1 MQVLLGFETF
11 LFKINI
17 CWKLCESYFGYPPIV
32 PVTFS
37 VEKNSLKCYTY
48 MYVYIYISKL
58 MLFTSVDAVH
68 WVPDNALT
76 SQSCLLA
83 LMKLVLATPE
93 IWQLFVLERHENPS
107 DRTPVNKRVL
117 NFVQTWFC
125 LTCLSVQKHHW
136 SSLFSRRALFF
147 HVFSHFQHPTSIF
160 RTNKKGYHNPDLFK
174 FQGTLSDPGL
184 GVLYQEEGT
193 LALQRQA
200 QSMSGVEVE
209 YGHWKA

>member
-1 MQVLLGFETF
+1 MQGLLGFETF

-37 VEKNSLKCYTY
+37 VEKNSLKRYTY

-93 IWQLFVLERHENPS
+93 IWQLFVLERHENPY

-136 SSLFSRRALFF
+136 SSLFSRRAFF
-147 HVFSHFQHPTSIF
+147 FMFFLISNIPHTVFAERTKKDIIIRICSNFRGRCPT
-160 RTNKKGYHNPDLFK
+160 RD
-174 FQGTLSDPGL
+174 
-184 GVLYQEEGT
+184 
-193 LALQRQA
+193 
-200 QSMSGVEVE
+200 
-209 YGHWKA
+209 